1 MKSTPRRRPDKLAR
15 ILHIGLKQT
24 LERVWLRIQ
33 TFQTQ
38 STGKLVL
45 RPKQERLLQLLRDQ
59 GSMAPAEIWSAL
71 DVSKQGAMDLLNP
84 LLEAGLVEKN
94 RRQKDQALHATET
107 VNEARRPPIL
117 LAPKGRKSIA
127 RVVRRWTSPMND

>member
-1 MKSTPRRRPDKLAR
+1 
-15 ILHIGLKQT
+15 
-24 LERVWLRIQ
+24 
-33 TFQTQ
+33 
-38 STGKLVL
+38 
-45 RPKQERLLQLLRDQ
+45 
-59 GSMAPAEIWSAL
+59 MAPAEIWSAL